1 MIEMRLLTINIYR
14 QYKESILKMI
24 LLTTVIY
31 LNLIS
36 PYRCCSDDVVVTLEG
51 HNITSIPSNLNSSV
65 THLDIHDTK
74 MTTLDLEQVSI
85 YSELCQLTVRGTPI
99 TFIVAPSQ
107 PTKLNKFHLSNAYF
121 PALPNLGDALPRQL
135 RFCSWNS
142 DGISTIPNDAFI
154 HYTQLISLSLS
165 GNPIESLNSS
175 MMNGLK
181 ELKHLYLSNTYLNPL
196 PDIYDWAS
204 KLAKLTVNSI
214 GLTELPVAI
223 LVHLPN
229 LRILQIQNNHLTT
242 LPDKK
247 YFVNLESMSQIDVR
261 GNKLVCDQR
270 LCWLKVSVKN
280 YAVVVIDI

>member
-1 MIEMRLLTINIYR
+1 MTEMRLLTTN
-14 QYKESILKMI
+14 ILKMM

-107 PTKLNKFHLSNAYF
+107 PTKLNKFQLSNAYF
-121 PALPNLGDALPRQL
+121 PALPNLGNTLPRQL

-181 ELKHLYLSNTYLNPL
+181 
-196 PDIYDWAS
+196 DWAS
-204 KLAKLTVNSI
+204 KSAKLTVTSI

-242 LPDKK
+242 LPNKK

-270 LCWLKVSVKN
+270 LCWLKVSVQN